1 MIRRLLALALAVASV
16 LPTRAAFN
24 ATRGKLSNS
33 SSSSPYSL
41 EANKIYDVPDGQ
53 TVTIRLLRSCV
64 RLMPEMTGETAN
76 AAMAEA
82 DRILTERTDF
92 AIVRLFAS
100 GVKDATSAT
109 NTDESAEIK
118 IVDDVRI
125 DRTSDADNNLV
136 TLTWQYVAGTFSSP
150 RILAAA
156 ELSTNAFETVEMTD
170 PVQIEWGETFA
181 FVATAKVPKERYGAQ
196 AFFKIVGTPDAPVDD
211 GQVFDIYSDG
221 TDYTVD
227 FIPSRKYRMRIV
239 SGRICGITLVE

>member
-1 MIRRLLALALAVASV
+1 MKHLLLSACCLLGVIA
-16 LPTRAAFN
+16 RAAN
-24 ATRGKLSNS
+24 VSVSVDENGVIQPQPARDAIATAS
-33 SSSSPYSL
+33 SAAVKVDFA
-41 EANKIYDVPDGQ
+41 EAKAEILTNVA
-53 TVTIRLLRSCV
+53 
-64 RLMPEMTGETAN
+64 ETAN

-100 GVKDATSAT
+100 GVKDATVAT
-109 NTDESAEIK
+109 NTDDTAEIK
-118 IVDDVRI
+118 IVDNVRI

-136 TLTWQYVAGTFSSP
+136 TLTWQYVAGSFSSP
-150 RILAAA
+150 RIIAAA
-156 ELSTNAFETVEMTD
+156 ELSTNAFETVEMTE

-181 FVATAKVPKERYGAQ
+181 FVATAKVPKDKYGSA

>member
-1 MIRRLLALALAVASV
+1 MKRLLILHSSLFILHFAATAANVSVTVDENGVIQPQPARDAIAMASSAAVLVNFS
-16 LPTRAAFN
+16 
-24 ATRGKLSNS
+24 
-33 SSSSPYSL
+33 
-41 EANKIYDVPDGQ
+41 EAKAEILTNVAN
-53 TVTIRLLRSCV
+53 
-64 RLMPEMTGETAN
+64 TAN

-100 GVKDATSAT
+100 GVKDATAAT

-181 FVATAKVPKERYGAQ
+181 FVATAKVPKERYGAT

-227 FIPSRKYRMRIV
+227 FIPSHRYRMRIV

>member
-1 MIRRLLALALAVASV
+1 MMKKLIPLYTLLSTLYTLNLFAANVGVSIDENGVIQPKPARDAIAMASSAAVKVDFA
-16 LPTRAAFN
+16 N
-24 ATRGKLSNS
+24 AKSEILTNIAG
-33 SSSSPYSL
+33 
-41 EANKIYDVPDGQ
+41 
-53 TVTIRLLRSCV
+53 
-64 RLMPEMTGETAN
+64 TAN

-92 AIVRLFAS
+92 AIVRLYAA
-100 GVKDATSAT
+100 GVKDATAAT

-118 IVDDVRI
+118 IVGDVVV
-125 DRTSDADNNLV
+125 DRTSDAANNLV

-150 RILAAA
+150 RIIAAA
-156 ELSTNAFETVEMTD
+156 ELSTNAFETVEMTE

-181 FVATAKVPKERYGAQ
+181 FVATAKVPKDKYGSQ

-221 TDYTVD
+221 TDYTID
-227 FIPSRKYRMRIV
+227 FIPSHRYRMRIV

>member
-1 MIRRLLALALAVASV
+1 MMKNLLLYACCFLGFFALAANVTVSVDENGVIQPKPARDAIATASSAAVKVDFA
-16 LPTRAAFN
+16 
-24 ATRGKLSNS
+24 
-33 SSSSPYSL
+33 
-41 EANKIYDVPDGQ
+41 EAKAEILTNVA
-53 TVTIRLLRSCV
+53 
-64 RLMPEMTGETAN
+64 ETAN

-100 GVKDATSAT
+100 GVKDAVAAT
-109 NTDESAEIK
+109 NTDETAEIR
-118 IVDDVRI
+118 IVDNVRI
-125 DRTSDADNNLV
+125 DRTSDTDNNLV
-136 TLTWQYVAGTFSSP
+136 TLTWQYVAGSYSSP
-150 RILAAA
+150 RIIAAA
-156 ELSTNAFETVEMTD
+156 ELSTNAFETVEMTE

-181 FVATAKVPKERYGAQ
+181 FVATAKVPKDKYGST

-227 FIPSRKYRMRIV
+227 FIPAHKYRMRIV

>member
-1 MIRRLLALALAVASV
+1 MKYIIPLFAFVFSLRILLA
-16 LPTRAAFN
+16 
-24 ATRGKLSNS
+24 
-33 SSSSPYSL
+33 
-41 EANKIYDVPDGQ
+41 ANV
-53 TVTIRLLRSCV
+53 TVTVDENGVIQPQPARDAIAMASSAAV
-64 RLMPEMTGETAN
+64 RVEFAEAKAEILTNVAETAN

-92 AIVRLFAS
+92 AIVRLYAS
-100 GVKDATSAT
+100 GVKDATAAT

-118 IVDDVRI
+118 IVDNVRI
-125 DRTSDADNNLV
+125 DRTSDAENNLV
-136 TLTWQYVAGTFSSP
+136 TLTWQYVAGSFSSP
-150 RILAAA
+150 RIVASA

-181 FVATAKVPKERYGAQ
+181 FVATAKVPKDRYGSQ
-196 AFFKIVGTPDAPVDD
+196 AFFKVVGTPDAPIDD

-227 FIPSRKYRMRIV
+227 FIPDHKYRMRVV

>member
-1 MIRRLLALALAVASV
+1 MKKLILLFTFTFNLHLLIAANVAISVDENGVIQPQPARDAIAMASSAAVRVDFA
-16 LPTRAAFN
+16 
-24 ATRGKLSNS
+24 
-33 SSSSPYSL
+33 
-41 EANKIYDVPDGQ
+41 EAKAEILTNVA
-53 TVTIRLLRSCV
+53 R
-64 RLMPEMTGETAN
+64 TAN

-92 AIVRLFAS
+92 AVVRLYAA
-100 GVKDATSAT
+100 GVKDAAAAT
-109 NTDESAEIK
+109 NTDDTAEIK
-118 IVDDVRI
+118 IVDNVRI

-150 RILAAA
+150 RIIAAA
-156 ELSTNAFETVEMTD
+156 ELSTNAFETVEMTE

-181 FVATAKVPKERYGAQ
+181 FVATAKCPKEKYGSS

-221 TDYTVD
+221 TDYNVD
-227 FIPSRKYRMRIV
+227 FIPAHRYRMRIV

>member
-1 MIRRLLALALAVASV
+1 MKHLLLYACCLLSAALLAANVGVSVDENGVIQPKPARDAIAMASSAAVKVDFA
-16 LPTRAAFN
+16 N
-24 ATRGKLSNS
+24 AKSEILTNVAG
-33 SSSSPYSL
+33 
-41 EANKIYDVPDGQ
+41 
-53 TVTIRLLRSCV
+53 
-64 RLMPEMTGETAN
+64 TAN

-92 AIVRLFAS
+92 AIVRLYAA
-100 GVKDATSAT
+100 GVKDATAAT

-118 IVDDVRI
+118 IVGNVGI

-150 RILAAA
+150 RIIAAA
-156 ELSTNAFETVEMTD
+156 ELSTNAFETVEMTE

-181 FVATAKVPKERYGAQ
+181 FVATAKVPKDKYGSQ

-221 TDYTVD
+221 TDYTID
-227 FIPSRKYRMRIV
+227 FIPSHKYRMRIV

>member
-1 MIRRLLALALAVASV
+1 MKKLIIPIIATLLMIAFAVASF
-16 LPTRAAFN
+16 AANVTVSVDENGLIQPKPARDAIGMASSAAVKVDFAN
-24 ATRGKLSNS
+24 AKSEILTNI
-33 SSSSPYSL
+33 
-41 EANKIYDVPDGQ
+41 A
-53 TVTIRLLRSCV
+53 
-64 RLMPEMTGETAN
+64 ETAN

-92 AIVRLFAS
+92 AIVRLYAA
-100 GVKDATSAT
+100 GVKDATAAT

-118 IVDDVRI
+118 IVGNVGI

-150 RILAAA
+150 RIIAAA
-156 ELSTNAFETVEMTD
+156 ELSTNAFETVEMTE

-181 FVATAKVPKERYGAQ
+181 FVATAKVPKDKYGSQ

-221 TDYTVD
+221 TDYTID
-227 FIPSRKYRMRIV
+227 FIPSHKYRMRIV

>member
-1 MIRRLLALALAVASV
+1 MKHLLLYACCLLSAALLAANVGVSVDENGVIQPKPARDAIAMASSAAVKVDFA
-16 LPTRAAFN
+16 N
-24 ATRGKLSNS
+24 AKSEILTNV
-33 SSSSPYSL
+33 
-41 EANKIYDVPDGQ
+41 A
-53 TVTIRLLRSCV
+53 
-64 RLMPEMTGETAN
+64 ETAN

-92 AIVRLFAS
+92 AIVRLYAA
-100 GVKDATSAT
+100 GVKDATAAT

-118 IVDDVRI
+118 IVGNVGI

-150 RILAAA
+150 RIIAAA
-156 ELSTNAFETVEMTD
+156 ELSTNAFETVEMTE
-170 PVQIEWGETFA
+170 PVQIEWGDTVA
-181 FVATAKVPKERYGAQ
+181 FVATAKVPKDKYGSQ

-221 TDYTVD
+221 TDYTID
-227 FIPSRKYRMRIV
+227 FIPSHKYRMRIV

>member
-1 MIRRLLALALAVASV
+1 MKRLLIFHFSLFILHFAATAANVSVTVDENGVIQPQPARDAISTASSAAVRVDFA
-16 LPTRAAFN
+16 
-24 ATRGKLSNS
+24 
-33 SSSSPYSL
+33 
-41 EANKIYDVPDGQ
+41 EAKAEILTNVA
-53 TVTIRLLRSCV
+53 
-64 RLMPEMTGETAN
+64 ETAN

-118 IVDDVRI
+118 IVDNVRI

-136 TLTWQYVAGTFSSP
+136 TLTWQYVSGTFSSP
-150 RILAAA
+150 RIIAAA
-156 ELSTNAFETVEMTD
+156 ELSTNAFETVEMTE
-170 PVQIEWGETFA
+170 PMQIEWGETFA
-181 FVATAKVPKERYGAQ
+181 FVATAKCPKEKYGSQ

-227 FIPSRKYRMRIV
+227 FIPSHKYRMRIV

>member
-1 MIRRLLALALAVASV
+1 MKHLLLSACCLLGVIA
-16 LPTRAAFN
+16 RAAN
-24 ATRGKLSNS
+24 VSVSVDENGVIQPKPARDAIATAS
-33 SSSSPYSL
+33 SAAVKVDFA
-41 EANKIYDVPDGQ
+41 EAKAEILTNVA
-53 TVTIRLLRSCV
+53 
-64 RLMPEMTGETAN
+64 ETAN

-100 GVKDATSAT
+100 GVKDAVAAT
-109 NTDESAEIK
+109 NTDETAEIR
-118 IVDDVRI
+118 IVDNVRI
-125 DRTSDADNNLV
+125 DRTSDADNHLV
-136 TLTWQYVAGTFSSP
+136 TLTWQYVAGSFSSP
-150 RILAAA
+150 RIIAAA
-156 ELSTNAFETVEMTD
+156 ELSTNAFETVEMTE

-181 FVATAKVPKERYGAQ
+181 FVATAKVPKDKYGSA

>member
-1 MIRRLLALALAVASV
+1 MNMKTLKTILFAAVA
-16 LPTRAAFN
+16 AAGL
-24 ATRGKLSNS
+24 AG
-33 SSSSPYSL
+33 
-41 EANKIYDVPDGQ
+41 
-53 TVTIRLLRSCV
+53 
-64 RLMPEMTGETAN
+64 TAN

-92 AIVRLFAS
+92 AIVRLYAA
-100 GVKDATSAT
+100 GVKDATAAT

-118 IVDDVRI
+118 IVGDVVI

-150 RILAAA
+150 RIIAAA
-156 ELSTNAFETVEMTD
+156 ELSTNAFETVEMTE
-170 PVQIEWGETFA
+170 PMQIEWGDTVA
-181 FVATAKVPKERYGAQ
+181 FVATAKVPKEKYGAQ

-227 FIPSRKYRMRIV
+227 FIPSTADIAALIERNRHALAQHLAAYV
-239 SGRICGITLVE
+239 SGTRFRVSVDGRSETRRQT

>member
-1 MIRRLLALALAVASV
+1 MMKKLIPLYTLLSTLYTLNLFAANVGVSIDENGVIQPKPARDAIAMASSAAVKVDFA
-16 LPTRAAFN
+16 N
-24 ATRGKLSNS
+24 AKSEILTNV
-33 SSSSPYSL
+33 
-41 EANKIYDVPDGQ
+41 A
-53 TVTIRLLRSCV
+53 
-64 RLMPEMTGETAN
+64 ETAN

-92 AIVRLFAS
+92 AIVRLYAA
-100 GVKDATSAT
+100 GVKDATAAT

-118 IVDDVRI
+118 IVDNVVI

-150 RILAAA
+150 RIIAAA
-156 ELSTNAFETVEMTD
+156 ELSTNAFETVEMTE
-170 PVQIEWGETFA
+170 PMQIEWGDTVA
-181 FVATAKVPKERYGAQ
+181 FVATAKVPKDKYGSQ

-221 TDYTVD
+221 TDYTID
-227 FIPSRKYRMRIV
+227 LIPSHRYRMRII

>member
-1 MIRRLLALALAVASV
+1 MRKLFALLAATLNLSSIIAANVTVSVDEDGVIQPQPARDAIAAASSAAVKVDFA
-16 LPTRAAFN
+16 
-24 ATRGKLSNS
+24 
-33 SSSSPYSL
+33 
-41 EANKIYDVPDGQ
+41 EAKAEILTNVAN
-53 TVTIRLLRSCV
+53 
-64 RLMPEMTGETAN
+64 TAN

-92 AIVRLFAS
+92 AIVRLYAA
-100 GVKDATSAT
+100 GVKDAVSAT
-109 NTDESAEIK
+109 NTDESAEIR
-118 IVDDVRI
+118 IVDNVRI

-150 RILAAA
+150 RIVAAA
-156 ELSTNAFETVEMTD
+156 ELSTNAFEVVEMTE
-170 PVQIEWGETFA
+170 PIQIEWGETFA
-181 FVATAKVPKERYGAQ
+181 FVATAKVPKDKYGNQ

-227 FIPSRKYRMRIV
+227 FIPAHRYRMRIV

>member
-1 MIRRLLALALAVASV
+1 MKHLLLYACCLLSAALLAANVGVSVDENGVIQPKPARDAIAMASSAAVKVDFA
-16 LPTRAAFN
+16 N
-24 ATRGKLSNS
+24 AKSEILTNV
-33 SSSSPYSL
+33 
-41 EANKIYDVPDGQ
+41 A
-53 TVTIRLLRSCV
+53 
-64 RLMPEMTGETAN
+64 ETAN

-92 AIVRLFAS
+92 AIVRLYAA
-100 GVKDATSAT
+100 GVKDATAAT

-118 IVDDVRI
+118 IVGNVGI

-150 RILAAA
+150 RIIAAA
-156 ELSTNAFETVEMTD
+156 ELSTNAFETVEMTE

-181 FVATAKVPKERYGAQ
+181 FVATAKVPKDKYGSQ

-221 TDYTVD
+221 TDYTID
-227 FIPSRKYRMRIV
+227 FIPSHKYRMRIV

>member
-1 MIRRLLALALAVASV
+1 MRKLFALLTATLNLSSIIAANVTVSVDEDGVIQPQPARDAIAAASSAAVKVDFA
-16 LPTRAAFN
+16 
-24 ATRGKLSNS
+24 
-33 SSSSPYSL
+33 
-41 EANKIYDVPDGQ
+41 EAKAEILTNVAN
-53 TVTIRLLRSCV
+53 
-64 RLMPEMTGETAN
+64 TAN

-92 AIVRLFAS
+92 AIVRLYAA
-100 GVKDATSAT
+100 GVKDAVSAT
-109 NTDESAEIK
+109 NTDESAEIR
-118 IVDDVRI
+118 IVDNVRI

-150 RILAAA
+150 RIVAAA
-156 ELSTNAFETVEMTD
+156 ELSTNAFEVVEMTE
-170 PVQIEWGETFA
+170 PIQIEWGETFA
-181 FVATAKVPKERYGAQ
+181 FVATAKVPKDKYGNQ

-227 FIPSRKYRMRIV
+227 FIPAHRYRMRIV

>member
-1 MIRRLLALALAVASV
+1 MMKKLIPLYTLLSTLYTLNLFAANVGVSIDENGVIQPKPARDAIAMASSAAVKVDFA
-16 LPTRAAFN
+16 N
-24 ATRGKLSNS
+24 AKSEILTNV
-33 SSSSPYSL
+33 
-41 EANKIYDVPDGQ
+41 A
-53 TVTIRLLRSCV
+53 
-64 RLMPEMTGETAN
+64 ETAN

-92 AIVRLFAS
+92 AIVRLYAA
-100 GVKDATSAT
+100 GVKDATAAT

-118 IVDDVRI
+118 IVDNVVI

-150 RILAAA
+150 RIIAAA
-156 ELSTNAFETVEMTD
+156 ELSTNAFETVEMTE
-170 PVQIEWGETFA
+170 PMQIEWGDTVA
-181 FVATAKVPKERYGAQ
+181 FVATAKVPKDKYGSH

-221 TDYTVD
+221 TDYTID
-227 FIPSRKYRMRIV
+227 LIPSHRYRMRII

>member
-1 MIRRLLALALAVASV
+1 MKKLIPLYTLLSTLYTLNLFAANVGVSVDENGVIQPKPARDAIAMASSAAVKVDFA
-16 LPTRAAFN
+16 N
-24 ATRGKLSNS
+24 AKSEILTNV
-33 SSSSPYSL
+33 
-41 EANKIYDVPDGQ
+41 A
-53 TVTIRLLRSCV
+53 
-64 RLMPEMTGETAN
+64 ETAN

-92 AIVRLFAS
+92 AIVRLYAA
-100 GVKDATSAT
+100 GVKDATAAT

-118 IVDDVRI
+118 IVGNVVI

-150 RILAAA
+150 RIIAAA
-156 ELSTNAFETVEMTD
+156 ELSTNAFETVEMTE

-181 FVATAKVPKERYGAQ
+181 FVATAKVPKDKYGSQ

-221 TDYTVD
+221 TDYTID
-227 FIPSRKYRMRIV
+227 FIPSHKYRMRIV

>member
-1 MIRRLLALALAVASV
+1 MKKLIPLFTFTFGLHLLFAANVAISVDENNVIQPKPARDAIAAASSAAVKVDFA
-16 LPTRAAFN
+16 
-24 ATRGKLSNS
+24 
-33 SSSSPYSL
+33 
-41 EANKIYDVPDGQ
+41 EAKAEILTNVAN
-53 TVTIRLLRSCV
+53 
-64 RLMPEMTGETAN
+64 TAN

-92 AIVRLFAS
+92 AIVRLYAA
-100 GVKDATSAT
+100 GVKDAVSTT
-109 NTDESAEIK
+109 NTDDSAEIR
-118 IVDDVRI
+118 IVDNVRL

-150 RILAAA
+150 RIVASA
-156 ELSTNAFETVEMTD
+156 ELSTNAFETVEMTE

-181 FVATAKVPKERYGAQ
+181 FVATAKVPKDKYGSQ

-227 FIPSRKYRMRIV
+227 FIPAHRYRMRIV

>member
-1 MIRRLLALALAVASV
+1 MKKIITILQLQLLTAALFAANVSVSVDENGVIQPQPARDAIAMASSAAVRVDFA
-16 LPTRAAFN
+16 
-24 ATRGKLSNS
+24 
-33 SSSSPYSL
+33 
-41 EANKIYDVPDGQ
+41 EAKAEILTNIA
-53 TVTIRLLRSCV
+53 
-64 RLMPEMTGETAN
+64 ETAN

-92 AIVRLFAS
+92 AIVRIYAA

-109 NTDESAEIK
+109 NTDDTAEIK
-118 IVDDVRI
+118 IVDNVKI

-136 TLTWQYVAGTFSSP
+136 TLTWQYVAGSFSSP
-150 RILAAA
+150 RIIAAA
-156 ELSTNAFETVEMTD
+156 ELSTNAFETVEMTE

-181 FVATAKVPKERYGAQ
+181 FVATAKVPKDKYGST

-227 FIPSRKYRMRIV
+227 FIPAHKYRMRIV

>member
-1 MIRRLLALALAVASV
+1 MKHLLLYACCLLSAALLAANVGVSVDENGVIQPKPARDAIAMASSAAVKVDFA
-16 LPTRAAFN
+16 N
-24 ATRGKLSNS
+24 AKSEILTNV
-33 SSSSPYSL
+33 
-41 EANKIYDVPDGQ
+41 A
-53 TVTIRLLRSCV
+53 
-64 RLMPEMTGETAN
+64 EMAN

-92 AIVRLFAS
+92 AIVRLYAA
-100 GVKDATSAT
+100 GVKDATAAT

-118 IVDDVRI
+118 IVGNVGI

-150 RILAAA
+150 RIIAAA
-156 ELSTNAFETVEMTD
+156 ELSTNAFETVEMTE

-181 FVATAKVPKERYGAQ
+181 FVATAKVPKDKYGSQ

-221 TDYTVD
+221 TDYTID
-227 FIPSRKYRMRIV
+227 FIPSHKYRMRIV